1 MLQEVPEVVLAGIEN
16 IVFMVWAHYHLT
28 TPLSCMLIPWK
39 LLKDPLN
46 FSVCFSSPFFCCCCY
61 CVPCSFMWWSLG
73 CGHKKPHSRGSGKPH
88 RVWKQEASLLG
99 FSWER
104 YGRVNWLELAILN
117 NSCKLWAIG
126 VVFSCLVCDP
136 GMIKAEEYCLLVEEV
151 WLWTGWF
158 AYQRHSPWA
167 LCYF

>member
-1 MLQEVPEVVLAGIEN
+1 MFHVLLCDGHWGVATRSHTAEAQENKA
-16 IVFMVWAHYHLT
+16 Y
-28 TPLSCMLIPWK
+28 
-39 LLKDPLN
+39 
-46 FSVCFSSPFFCCCCY
+46 Y
-61 CVPCSFMWWSLG
+61 
-73 CGHKKPHSRGSGKPH
+73 PH

-158 AYQRHSPWA
+158 AYQRHSP
-167 LCYF
+167 